1 LLVGAL
7 KKAATAFIVDIVL
20 TSPFLKTAIGIN
32 PFLGAAITA
41 SVTGILSGIVSG
53 LLDPVLSS
61 PTSFASCGRID
72 SPMLALVGDAS
83 RLSGSSDREWIL
95 RDDQLWKSVA
105 EATAAQPRMLM
116 TKLDEVTA
124 AINATKIVG
133 VLKGNDIYLVSKGV
147 ETQNAMR

>member
-1 LLVGAL
+1 
-7 KKAATAFIVDIVL
+7 
-20 TSPFLKTAIGIN
+20 
-32 PFLGAAITA
+32 
-41 SVTGILSGIVSG
+41 
-53 LLDPVLSS
+53 
-61 PTSFASCGRID
+61 
-72 SPMLALVGDAS
+72 MLALVGDAS